1 MKTMKKCGCTKL
13 LISLVMIFSIFS
25 PVTAYAAE
33 TNNNVTANGSSNTTI
48 TATRAS
54 SWTVQIP
61 KTVSFGTTSTQ
72 TFNVGAYGNILADK
86 MIQVDITSAHSKVA
100 MTNEASTASNAYAT
114 FGPTA
119 ITTEK
124 ASNIT
129 FQSSSATTGA
139 NKLNADYT
147 TAVTQSGNISFTETK
162 AGSWSGTLTFDISL
176 K

>member
-1 MKTMKKCGCTKL
+1 MKTMKYGIVKF
-13 LISLVMIFSIFS
+13 LVILGMIFSIAS
-25 PVTAYAAE
+25 PITAYAAE
-33 TNNNVTANGSSNTTI
+33 TNNNVTADGSSSTTV

-61 KTVSFGTTSTQ
+61 KAVAFGTTSTQ

-86 MIQVDITSAHSKVA
+86 TIQVDITSAHSKIT
-100 MTNEASTASNAYAT
+100 MTNEAGTASSAYAT
-114 FGPTA
+114 FGTTA
-119 ITTEK
+119 ITAEK
-124 ASNIT
+124 ASNVI
-129 FQSSSATTGA
+129 FQSSSATTGS

>member
-1 MKTMKKCGCTKL
+1 MKTMKYGIIKF
-13 LISLVMIFSIFS
+13 LVILGMVFSIVS
-25 PVTAYAAE
+25 PITAYAAE
-33 TNNNVTANGSSNTTI
+33 TNNNVNADGSSSTTI

-61 KTVSFGTTSTQ
+61 KAVAFGTTSTQ

-86 MIQVDITSAHSKVA
+86 TIQVDITSAHSKVA
-100 MTNEASTASNAYAT
+100 MTNEAGTASNAYAT
-114 FGPTA
+114 FGSTA
-119 ITTEK
+119 ITAEK

-129 FQSSSATTGA
+129 FQSSSATTGS
-139 NKLNADYT
+139 NKLNSDYAT
-147 TAVTQSGNISFTETK
+147 VVTQSGNISFTETK